1 MLFDEHVFENSLA
14 EKIKQQLEVGDFINA
29 LVTWNQLENV
39 IFNSSNHVVY

>member
-14 EKIKQQLEVGDFINA
+14 EKIKQQLEAGDFINA
-29 LVTWNQLENV
+29 LDTWKQLEGV